1 MDPNANDLKLLEAAK
16 RADPACVGPSGDF
29 VLKDSIPLEVR
40 EAIESLILDV
50 QYIKIGQR
58 WCMIRTDWLFCRD
71 SLITHLMTRMTRRS
85 LELGKRGPTPGDL
98 VDAPMLSPWIAIKDP
113 QCGGAILVGSQTGHP
128 FLKGQLINTSRL
140 CGIDI
145 DIDRT
150 WARTASR
157 WYQLGDPAS
166 SKDMVERLGDRVAG
180 LEHLMLDAQ
189 EVIAFVERDLINAGL
204 RDV

>member
-1 MDPNANDLKLLEAAK
+1 MDPNTDDLTLLDAVK
-16 RADPACVGPSGDF
+16 RAEPDFIGASKYF
-29 VLKDSIPLEVR
+29 VLKDSIPHDVR
-40 EAIESLILDV
+40 EAIEALILRV
-50 QYIKIGQR
+50 KYVKIDQQ
-58 WCMIRTDWLFCRD
+58 WCMIRNDWLSYKD
-71 SLITHLMTRMTRRS
+71 QLIAILMTRMTRRS
-85 LELGKRGPTPGDL
+85 LELGKRGPTPDDL
-98 VDAPMLSPWIAIKDP
+98 GNAPMLSPWIAIKDP
-113 QCGGAILVGSQTGHP
+113 QYGGAMLVGLQTGHP
-128 FLKGQLINTSRL
+128 VLKGPLINTSRL
-140 CGIDI
+140 CGI

-157 WYQLGDPAS
+157 WYRVDDPAS